1 MQEEVTH
8 YNPDTGEGEIAVY
21 VEPAPTY
28 ITLDLGSLLPRD
40 KELGDFTQEEL
51 FELVEDA
58 IYIDEVGGGPFYDV
72 DADIDYAIKPLLPYL
87 KQPDEPVVDVNQP
100 KEYGPYP
107 RLGVNMRLALEL
119 PGNVNTTT
127 LGAAMLTANP
137 AANPRVVSA
146 AASRTIRRMREEG
159 LLDDVDRLTPKGQ
172 AFKAK
177 LTTC

>member
-8 YNPDTGEGEIAVY
+8 YNPETGEGEIAVY
-21 VEPAPTY
+21 VEPSPTY
-28 ITLDLGSLLPRD
+28 ITFELGELLPSD
-40 KELGDFTQEEL
+40 KKLGDLTQEEF
-51 FELVEDA
+51 FELVESA
-58 IYIDEVGGGPFYDV
+58 IYHEVIDSPFGDVEGDV
-72 DADIDYAIKPLLPYL
+72 DRAIKPLLPYL
-87 KQPDEPVVDVNQP
+87 KQPDELAVDVNQP

-119 PGNVNTTT
+119 FGNVNTTT

-137 AANPRVVSA
+137 GANPRVVSA

-159 LLDDVDRLTPKGQ
+159 LLDDVDQLTPKGQ
-172 AFKAK
+172 VLKAK